1 LANFLQNIPFSYSR
15 GFGNTERGNR
25 VSNFFTFVQGDWR
38 VTRTVT
44 LNLGFREE
52 FNFGTSEINGILSNI
67 NSSLTT
73 TPIGGAG
80 TGPLGAFYTGGS
92 YYKNNYNPGPRFG
105 FAWNTKTDKNVIRGG
120 YGIAYDFIY
129 LNPIT
134 NGRFIP
140 PYYYSLTLPQGQVGV
155 GANSV
160 ANILAGTSPFQAQ
173 GNPLVG
179 TFGTNITNFG
189 SFTYI
194 DPNLRNPQTQQYSRT
209 VQRQLI
215 QNWVASV
222 GYSGCKS
229 NYLQRTQPLNYLAPG
244 LLTPP
249 TTLAQQQAAQAAGV

>member
-1 LANFLQNIPFSYSR
+1 
-15 GFGNTERGNR
+15 
-25 VSNFFTFVQGDWR
+25 
-38 VTRTVT
+38 VT
-44 LNLGFREE
+44 LNLGFRKE

-105 FAWNTKTDKNVIRGG
+105 FAWNPKNGKTVIRGG

-173 GNPLVG
+173 GNALVG
-179 TFGTNITNFG
+179 TFGTNITNLG
-189 SFTYI
+189 PLPISI
-194 DPNLRNPQTQQYSRT
+194 RT
-209 VQRQLI
+209 
-215 QNWVASV
+215 
-222 GYSGCKS
+222 
-229 NYLQRTQPLNYLAPG
+229 
-244 LLTPP
+244 
-249 TTLAQQQAAQAAGV
+249 